1 MRLIFSKHWNFITK
15 VISNENIWSM
25 PLCLSSHLRGS
36 AKNAKVTKK
45 RESKMNSTE
54 KVAEENLLT

>member
-1 MRLIFSKHWNFITK
+1 
-15 VISNENIWSM
+15 M